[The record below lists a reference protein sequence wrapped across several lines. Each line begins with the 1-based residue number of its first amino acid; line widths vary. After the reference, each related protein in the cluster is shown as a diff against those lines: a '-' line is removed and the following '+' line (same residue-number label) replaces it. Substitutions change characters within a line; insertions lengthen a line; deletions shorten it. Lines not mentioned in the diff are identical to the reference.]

1 MSGSIS
7 PNHVVILGGGTGGVV
22 AANSLR
28 ELLPQQF
35 KITVIDRTSNKFLGS
50 SLLGLM
56 TGRTRE
62 PHNILK
68 HMSRLLNKGIEF
80 VEGEVTEIKPETK
93 TVKIGSQEI
102 RGDALIISLGAKLA
116 PENIPGLKEGGHN
129 LYTITGSEN
138 IAKNLSSFQGGKVV
152 ILTASPLYICP
163 PGPYEA
169 AMLLEYEFRKKGIRE
184 KTEIQ
189 MYAAEPKPMG
199 AAGPKISAAFKEMIE
214 SKGIHYFP
222 AHQIVEVKPE
232 SRKLHFA
239 NGIESNYDLLIYVP
253 PHQAPTVLNGSGLL
267 GEKGWIPVDRY
278 TLETKFK
285 DVYAI
290 GDVTSIPLTIGAS
303 LPKAGAF
310 AHGQAMV
317 VAHNIAK
324 DWLGTGEKKSF
335 DGVGQCFIETG
346 DLCAAIGGGNFYAE
360 PTPQIV
366 MEGPDPKLY
375 TEKERFEETWLK

>member
-7 PNHVVILGGGTGGVV
+7 PYHVVILGGGTGGVF

-50 SLLGLM
+50 TLLGLIS
-56 TGRTRE
+56 GTRE
-62 PHNILK
+62 PHKILK
-68 HMSRLLNKGIEF
+68 HMSLLLNKGIEF
-80 VEGEVTEIKPETK
+80 VEGEVTEINPETK
-93 TVKIGSQEI
+93 TVKIGNQEI
-102 RGDALIISLGAKLA
+102 RGDALIISLGAKLV

-152 ILTASPLYICP
+152 ILTASPVYMCP
-163 PGPYEA
+163 AAPYEA
-169 AMLLEYEFRKKGIRE
+169 AMLLEYVFRKKGIRE

-199 AAGPKISAAFKEMIE
+199 TAGPKISAAVKEMIE

-222 AHQIVEVKPE
+222 AHQIIEVKPE

-239 NGIESNYDLLIYVP
+239 NGFESNYDLLIYVP

-290 GDVTSIPLTIGAS
+290 GDVTSIPLTIGLS
-303 LPKAGAF
+303 LPKAGVF
-310 AHGQAMV
+310 AQGQAKV

-335 DGVGQCFIETG
+335 DGMGDCFIETG
-346 DLCAAIGGGNFYAE
+346 DLCAAIGRGNFYAQ
-360 PTPQIV
+360 PTPQVV
-366 MEGPDPKLY
+366 MEGPDPKWH
-375 TEKERFEETWLK
+375 TVQEQFEETWLK